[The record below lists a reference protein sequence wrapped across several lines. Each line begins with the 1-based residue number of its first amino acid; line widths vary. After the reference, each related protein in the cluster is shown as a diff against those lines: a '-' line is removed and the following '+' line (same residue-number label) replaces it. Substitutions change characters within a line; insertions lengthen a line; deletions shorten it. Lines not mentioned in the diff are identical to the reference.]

1 MRPNLTLILQ
11 ACFTKY
17 LERLLNERLFKF
29 YKEPKNGYVESNPV
43 TRSLCLFMESDG
55 LGLWGN
61 KSDIEYK
68 IVHVDG
74 QKYLIATYIQYI
86 KCALYNP
93 QILHVPLW
101 INAV

>member
-1 MRPNLTLILQ
+1 MNDFLNFTRNLKTVMS
-11 ACFTKY
+11 
-17 LERLLNERLFKF
+17 R
-29 YKEPKNGYVESNPV
+29 V
-43 TRSLCLFMESDG
+43 TQLPDLCLFMESDG